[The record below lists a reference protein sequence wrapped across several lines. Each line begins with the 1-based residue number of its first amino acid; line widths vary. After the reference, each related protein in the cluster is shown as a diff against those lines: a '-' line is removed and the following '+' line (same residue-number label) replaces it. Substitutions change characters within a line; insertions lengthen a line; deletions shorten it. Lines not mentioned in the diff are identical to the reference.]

1 MLRGLRILS
10 SRSLL
15 AFPAVKREN
24 NMAESLVFIVGVC
37 GVLYVL
43 RWLWLNDDGKE
54 FYEKK
59 PFSPDDRKR

>member
-1 MLRGLRILS
+1 
-10 SRSLL
+10 
-15 AFPAVKREN
+15 
-24 NMAESLVFIVGVC
+24 MAESLVFIVGVC

-54 FYEKK
+54 FREKK